1 MYFKNGF
8 KFNRKNLSISFIIIF
23 IGVFWFLSI
32 DSFSSQ
38 KSGISTETSDQDIL
52 NLFQSERIV
61 KPLGNLS
68 SDITILEFGDYQ
80 CVHCAKFNQETK
92 PLIVS
97 KYVNPDKVKFIFK
110 DYPINDNTLNKNA
123 STLAAKASYCANEQN
138 RYWDYHDEIFKNWN
152 GHNNKVW
159 LNQSSLINYASN
171 IGINDIEKFT
181 QCINSDRYDK
191 TITES
196 YKSVRK
202 IGFEGTPVFIILN
215 NKTKDINIIDGA
227 QPFEIFDQGLSKMIS
242 N

>member
-1 MYFKNGF
+1 MEFF
-8 KFNRKNLSISFIIIF
+8 LAPFNR
-23 IGVFWFLSI
+23 I
-32 DSFSSQ
+32 DSLSSQ
-38 KSGISTETSDQDIL
+38 KSGISTETSYQEIL

-68 SDITILEFGDYQ
+68 SDIIFLEFGDYQ

-97 KYVNPDKVKFIFK
+97 KYVNPGKVKFIFK
-110 DYPINDNTLNKNA
+110 DYPINDNTLNNNA

-138 RYWDYHDEIFKNWN
+138 KYWNYHDEIFKSWDS
-152 GHNNKVW
+152 HNNKIW
-159 LNQSSLINYASN
+159 INQSSLINYASN

-181 QCINSDRYDK
+181 QCINSDKYDK
-191 TITES
+191 TLTES
-196 YKSVRK
+196 YKSARK
-202 IGFEGTPVFIILN
+202 IGFEGTQVYIILN

-227 QPFEIFDQGLSKMIS
+227 QHFEIFDHGLGKMIS